1 MPLRHDWPYLIISL
15 ISIPFVGYFGIIGSV
30 LRVVTPLTIAPT
42 VALVGLTLF
51 EHAADAASQHWG
63 IAAG

>member
-1 MPLRHDWPYLIISL
+1 MMVSPTYLFAYL
-15 ISIPFVGYFGIIGSV
+15 TGYFGIIGSL
-30 LRVVTPLTIAPT
+30 LRFVTPLTIAPT

-51 EHAADAASQHWG
+51 DHAADAASQQWG